1 METYCENC
9 RHADVVVKNRRL
21 PLCPECRAQD
31 KVADYV
37 VDEWLDNIQIQEE
50 KEGEPDG
57 YYS

>member
-9 RHADVVVKNRRL
+9 RHAYVVVKNRRL

-37 VDEWLDNIQIQEE
+37 VDEWLDNIQIQED
-50 KEGEPDG
+50 KEGKSDG
-57 YYS
+57 

>member
-37 VDEWLDNIQIQEE
+37 VDKWLDNIQIDED
-50 KEGEPDG
+50 KEGKSDG
-57 YYS
+57 